1 MTKNVKIT
9 NADPSEHQL
18 VVETWDVH
26 PTTGEVT
33 KGAEVD
39 LSRPFDDLLTYVW
52 QERFLVIREPG
63 VPTLFPPRRV
73 FGFATA
79 FELLKAGR
87 RVRRGEWV
95 TSFVFLVPGSSFLVS
110 RPPLLG
116 ILEEGARVDYS
127 PHVDIRG
134 EDGTV
139 SPWVPNQA
147 DLFAE
152 DWEVVA

>member
-1 MTKNVKIT
+1 MTKSIKIT
-9 NADPSEHQL
+9 NADASEHQL

-26 PTTGEVT
+26 PATGET
-33 KGAEVD
+33 AKTGEVD
-39 LSRPFDDLLTYVW
+39 LSTPFDDLLTYVW
-52 QERFLVIREPG
+52 RERFLVIREPG
-63 VPTLFPPRRV
+63 LPTLFPPRRR

-87 RVRRGEWV
+87 RVRREEWV
-95 TSFVFLVPGSSFLVS
+95 TAFVFLVPGSSFQVS

-116 ILEEGARVDYS
+116 ILEEGVQVDYL
-127 PHVDIRG
+127 PHVDVRG
-134 EDGTV
+134 EDGSV

-152 DWEVVA
+152 DWEVAA